1 MTGTVWSGAAK
12 QSGVRLNQQGE
23 VRLGKLTTSFGLS
36 LGITSVLSALLVIL
50 KETNEQTILAWM
62 KAATGHHWITHGLLD
77 VLAFV
82 ILGFALGRLA
92 SRLQR
97 RPMAVAVIAL
107 GGVVSGALLVAAFY
121 YLA

>member
-1 MTGTVWSGAAK
+1 MTGTFWSGAAK
-12 QSGVRLNQQGE
+12 QNGVRLNQQDE

-50 KETNEQTILAWM
+50 KETNEQTVLAWM

-82 ILGFALGRLA
+82 ILGFVLGRLA

-107 GGVVSGALLVAAFY
+107 GGVAAGALLVAAFY

>member
-121 YLA
+121 YLV

>member
-1 MTGTVWSGAAK
+1 MTGTVSSGATK
-12 QSGVRLNQQGE
+12 QRGVRLNQQGE

-50 KETNEQTILAWM
+50 KETNEQTVLAWM

-97 RPMAVAVIAL
+97 RPTAVAVIAL
-107 GGVVSGALLVAAFY
+107 GGVVSGALLIAAFY

>member
-1 MTGTVWSGAAK
+1 MTGTVWSGATT

-50 KETNEQTILAWM
+50 KETNEQTVLAWM

-97 RPMAVAVIAL
+97 HPMAVAVIAL
-107 GGVVSGALLVAAFY
+107 GGVVSGALLIAAFY